1 MLPIQNRIF
10 KPNMILIKHLT
21 TDITA
26 GFIQTIIRFVVKD
39 IIVF

>member
-10 KPNMILIKHLT
+10 KPNMILNKPLT
-21 TDITA
+21 IHITV
-26 GFIQTIIRFVVKD
+26 GLIHTIIRFAVKD